1 MALPRAGE
9 LNRRIQISEWQDKP
23 VDDAALKPAG
33 TPVFSCWAKVVPA
46 SDATYMGSVQI
57 GETVT
62 HRIIV
67 RRVPGMTTPEQFG
80 KQHLVACGR
89 EKYLVRK
96 AQDLEGARR
105 FTLLSVELTEVPLYG

>member
-1 MALPRAGE
+1 MALPQIGE
-9 LNRRIQISEWQDKP
+9 LRAWINVYQWHDKA
-23 VDDAALKPAG
+23 VDGAALEPAYQ
-33 TPVFSCWAKVVPA
+33 PVFSCKAKIVPA
-46 SDATYMGSVQI
+46 SDAAFVGSVQI

-80 KQHLVACGR
+80 KQHLIACGR

-96 AQDLEGARR
+96 ARDLEGARR